1 MSNCQYRY
9 ENYGSYLRTRGNDAE
24 LCNLRADVNDLK
36 KLVSLL
42 IHRNNAIVA
51 NDDIDTS
58 TPILVTAD
66 NANDIKYWN
75 IAPF

>member
-42 IHRNNAIVA
+42 IHRNNNGLNTAIE
-51 NDDIDTS
+51 TS

-66 NANDIKYWN
+66 NATDIKYWN

>member
-42 IHRNNAIVA
+42 IHRNNNSSTAT
-51 NDDIDTS
+51 IDTS
-58 TPILVTAD
+58 TPILVTAA

>member
-42 IHRNNAIVA
+42 IHRNNNGLNTAIE
-51 NDDIDTS
+51 TS

-75 IAPF
+75 ITPF

>member
-42 IHRNNAIVA
+42 INRNNNSTAA
-51 NDDIDTS
+51 TIDTS